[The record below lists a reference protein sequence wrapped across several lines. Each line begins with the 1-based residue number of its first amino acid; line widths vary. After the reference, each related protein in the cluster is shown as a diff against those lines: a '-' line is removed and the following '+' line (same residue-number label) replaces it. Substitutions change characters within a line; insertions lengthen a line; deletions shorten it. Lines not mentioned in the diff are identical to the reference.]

1 MEVRDDGK
9 FLASYVNEPF
19 PLMRPSPPQSAR
31 GHRKIR
37 PGQQRSPNSKSPH
50 HFSSSNEVYDEMK
63 SLVPST
69 DEEYCQHPSFSIG
82 EDSNDDCG
90 EEDEGLEVD
99 SDCDSIVAVLGETLV
114 IESETGGKLFSA
126 VLPLP
131 ALPPI
136 STPPIISKTDRLKSI
151 SSSSSS
157 ASSSSIIDS
166 PRLLLHPPLPPLSP
180 EQPVKMRPRPSLP
193 SSYSPRSPASP
204 SPTSQ
209 RKRSSSIQRAP
220 LLPIS
225 PSSPRTPRVCE
236 EIVQNFI

>member
-37 PGQQRSPNSKSPH
+37 PGQQRSPNAKSPH

-63 SLVPST
+63 SVVSST
-69 DEEYCQHPSFSIG
+69 EEDFCQQPSFSIS
-82 EDSNDDCG
+82 EDSNDFDEEEG
-90 EEDEGLEVD
+90 EDQEVD

-114 IESETGGKLFSA
+114 IESETGVKLLSA

-136 STPPIISKTDRLKSI
+136 STPPIVSKTDRLKSI
-151 SSSSSS
+151 SSSSS
-157 ASSSSIIDS
+157 ASSSGIIDS
-166 PRLLLHPPLPPLSP
+166 PRLLHPPLPPLSP
-180 EQPVKMRPRPSLP
+180 EQPVKMRPRPSLS
-193 SSYSPRSPASP
+193 SSYSPRSPVSP
-204 SPTSQ
+204 SPTLSQ

-225 PSSPRTPRVCE
+225 PSSPRTWACE
-236 EIVQNFI
+236 EIPQNFI